1 MPGPAE
7 SVTQLLDA
15 VNRNDASARSRLW
28 RLVYDELRGMAK
40 RQLANEPAGITL
52 QTTSLVHEVFMR
64 LMGGQQIDWT
74 SRRHFF
80 GAAAN
85 AMRQIRVD
93 DARRRKRHKRG
104 SGQKPAALQEDHVF
118 VFADDPDE
126 LLALDE
132 ALQQLEQAA
141 PRQAEVVSLRYF
153 AGLSVDETAS
163 ALGVAPRT
171 VDNDW
176 KFAKAWLHRIL
187 SDGDSRT

>member
-1 MPGPAE
+1 MSGPSE
-7 SVTQLLDA
+7 PITLLLDA
-15 VNRNDASARSRLW
+15 VNRDDSSARSRLW
-28 RLVYDELRGMAK
+28 RLVYDELRVMAK

-64 LMGGQQIDWT
+64 LTGGEQIDWT

-104 SGQKPAALQEDHVF
+104 SGRRPAELGAEDAIIF
-118 VFADDPDE
+118 SDDPDQI
-126 LLALDE
+126 LALDE
-132 ALQQLEQAA
+132 ALKALEQRAS
-141 PRQAEVVSLRYF
+141 RQAKVVNLRYF

-163 ALGVAPRT
+163 AMGVAPRT

-176 KFAKAWLHRIL
+176 KFAKAWLHRVL
-187 SDGDSRT
+187 SDGDSQA